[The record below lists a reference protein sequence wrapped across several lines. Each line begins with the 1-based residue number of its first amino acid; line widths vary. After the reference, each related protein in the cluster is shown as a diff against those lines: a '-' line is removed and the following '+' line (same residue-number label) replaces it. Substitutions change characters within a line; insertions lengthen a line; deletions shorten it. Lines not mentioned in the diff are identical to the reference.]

1 MWRRT
6 VIFVLLALLMPR
18 VAAACPI
25 CFGAAHGPMLDAA
38 RLGVLVMLAITVAV
52 LTALALFFRRIARG
66 AE

>member
-6 VIFVLLALLMPR
+6 AIFLLSALLMPR

-38 RLGVLVMLAITVAV
+38 RLGVLVMLAITVGLLSV
-52 LTALALFFRRIARG
+52 LALFFRRIARG
-66 AE
+66 AA

>member
-6 VIFVLLALLMPR
+6 AIFILSALLMPR

-38 RLGVLVMLAITVAV
+38 RHRRLVKLAITVGVLAV
-52 LTALALFFRRIARG
+52 LAIFYRPIARG
-66 AE
+66 AQ